1 MSSSSSSS
9 HSFLE
14 EEAQAEAY
22 LNEHEREIAE
32 ADHLTPQPV
41 HVDTSKPRLSKAV
54 RALLKKTGQKGVNAA
69 EIMQQMAVA
78 KEDTAVEEKT
88 YRDEQY
94 YISPDMPI
102 NRENDKD
109 FLGVAQDDV
118 AKMTASVNDAL
129 FELMPDDAQS
139 MASKRK
145 IVRWDNKRKR
155 YVRGTVGEL
164 KDNTHIRNESGALIK
179 AKSKVKRGELYDKWK
194 SKHRVGEKGIGHD
207 DDNGSGGAQEISHG
221 RGRYE

>member
-1 MSSSSSSS
+1 M
-9 HSFLE
+9 
-14 EEAQAEAY
+14 
-22 LNEHEREIAE
+22 R
-32 ADHLTPQPV
+32 T
-41 HVDTSKPRLSKAV
+41 
-54 RALLKKTGQKGVNAA
+54 LLKKTGQKGVSAK
-69 EIMQQMAVA
+69 EIMQQVHGD
-78 KEDTAVEEKT
+78 KEATALEGGEGGEKT

-94 YISPDMPI
+94 YISPDMPAH
-102 NRENDKD
+102 RENDKE

-179 AKSKVKRGELYDKWK
+179 SKSKVKRGELYDKWK
-194 SKHRVGEKGIGHD
+194 SKHRKGESGVGNDENDSK
-207 DDNGSGGAQEISHG
+207 EIQQG
-221 RGRYE
+221 RNR